1 MIVVTYQLIEKSK
14 EKLIYVYYPEDDK
27 SKKPGKI
34 IVNRY
39 NDEIKVT
46 EIAEIDTERD
56 IPVKEINE
64 LIDAINRMEK
74 ETGGNDFVEYE
85 TESIHSYSY
94 GNHAINDIAD
104 KLNSGVVPK
113 QGTRMWY

>member
-1 MIVVTYQLIEKSK
+1 MVTYQLIEETN
-14 EKLIYVYYPEDDK
+14 EKLVYIYYPEDDK

-34 IVNRY
+34 VVNRC
-39 NDEIKVT
+39 NDDIKIT
-46 EIAEIDTERD
+46 EIAENDTERD

-74 ETGGNDFVEYE
+74 ETGRNDFVEYE
-85 TESIHSYSY
+85 TKPIHSYSY

-113 QGTRMWY
+113 QGARMWY